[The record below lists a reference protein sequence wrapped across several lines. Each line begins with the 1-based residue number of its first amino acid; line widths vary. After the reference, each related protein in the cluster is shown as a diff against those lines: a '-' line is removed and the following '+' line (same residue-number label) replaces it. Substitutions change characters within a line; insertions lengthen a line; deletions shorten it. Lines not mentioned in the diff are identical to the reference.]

1 MNAIEY
7 IKLEMAD
14 VRRMIE
20 GIMKDMTDELFNY
33 VPGGTTNTISATFV
47 HLVNAED
54 HFIQSVIQ
62 GKPGIW
68 ETEKWSDKTGILNP
82 PGIGRGW
89 NDFKDKHT
97 EIQPLLDYKTTVWAA
112 TTAYLASITP
122 EDLDR
127 EVNFAGGIRKVADI
141 LLLTASH
148 SLSHNGEI
156 AALKG
161 LQGVKG
167 LPI

>member
-1 MNAIEY
+1 MDAIEY
-7 IKLEMAD
+7 IKREIAD
-14 VRRMIE
+14 VRRMVE
-20 GIMKDMTDELFNY
+20 GTMKDMTDEIFDY

-47 HLVNAED
+47 HLMNAED
-54 HFIQSVIQ
+54 HFIQKIIQ
-62 GKPGIW
+62 GKPSIW
-68 ETEKWSDKTGILNP
+68 ETENWSEKTGISKP
-82 PGIGRGW
+82 PGMGGGW
-89 NDFKDKHT
+89 DDFKENHT
-97 EIQPLLDYKTTVWAA
+97 EIQPLLDYKAAVWAA
-112 TTAYLASITP
+112 TDAYLASLTT

-127 EVNFAGGIRKVADI
+127 EVNFAGGIRTVADI